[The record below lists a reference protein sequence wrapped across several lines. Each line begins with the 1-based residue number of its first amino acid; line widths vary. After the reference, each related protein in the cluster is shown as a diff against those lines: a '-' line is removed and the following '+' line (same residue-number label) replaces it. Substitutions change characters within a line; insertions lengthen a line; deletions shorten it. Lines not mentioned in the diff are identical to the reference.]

1 MNVLVVSEPGVD
13 GVFRYVDT
21 LCHFL
26 WQQGI
31 GVHLAYSDRRG
42 SDRLAD
48 LVDQVAA
55 RGGRTLNLRTANRP
69 ALADGR
75 ALGALLTLARD
86 VRPDVIHTHS
96 SKAGFLGRALRF
108 CGVRA
113 VQCYHP
119 HAYVGMRPQ
128 PGRFDTIYNFIE
140 GAMGRLADTIVVSAD
155 EAAFARDRLRIP
167 SSRLHLIPNG
177 VDLEEFSP
185 ASVEQKRHLREKFGL
200 PANTLVLGCMGRS
213 SEQKDPVT
221 LYRAFARAA
230 ADRPIAL
237 LHVGKGELDGVL
249 DQIVRESG
257 VGRSIFRLPYTSTPA
272 DFYRAVDG
280 FILTSR
286 YEGFSLAVLEALAVN
301 LPLILSDAPGN
312 RDVLAQPLSH
322 GWRAAP
328 GDVDGFAGHIV
339 EWHDRVRH
347 DVHLINHR
355 QIARERFEV
364 HERCGAVVRL
374 YWALMGRPRGRGASA
389 G

>member
-1 MNVLVVSEPGVD
+1 MNVLVISEPGVD

-21 LCHFL
+21 LCHYL

-31 GVHLAYSDRRG
+31 AVHLAYSDRRAG
-42 SDRLAD
+42 DQLRS
-48 LVDQVAA
+48 LVEEVDA
-55 RGGRTLNLRTANRP
+55 RRGRTLNLRTANRP

-75 ALGALLTLARD
+75 AMSELLALARE

-96 SKAGFLGRALRF
+96 SKAGFLGRALRL

-119 HAYVGMRPQ
+119 HAYVGMRPH
-128 PGRFDTIYNFIE
+128 PGRFDTIYNVIE
-140 GAMGRLADTIVVSAD
+140 GIMGRIADTIAVSAD

-167 SSRLHLIPNG
+167 ASRVHLIPNG
-177 VDLEEFSP
+177 VDLAKFSP
-185 ASVEQKRHLREKFGL
+185 PTPEQKRQLRAQLGL
-200 PANTLVLGCMGRS
+200 PADTLVLGCMGRA

-230 ADRPIAL
+230 TARPMAL
-237 LHVGKGELDGVL
+237 LHIGKGELDGVL
-249 DQIVRESG
+249 DGIVRDSG
-257 VGRSIFRLPYTSTPA
+257 IAPSVFRLPFTSTPI

-286 YEGFSLAVLEALAVN
+286 YEGLSLAALEALSVN

-312 RDVLAQPLSH
+312 RDLLSHPLSH

-328 GDVDGFAGHIV
+328 GDVEAFADRIV
-339 EWHDRVRH
+339 DWHDRVKEGRQP
-347 DVHLINHR
+347 INHR
-355 QIARERFEV
+355 QIAREHFDVRA
-364 HERCGAVVRL
+364 RCGAVVRL
-374 YWALMGRPRGRGASA
+374 YRRLLGRE
-389 G
+389 